1 MKFSQLCP
9 DSPPDFRPR
18 NPQRTPRRAGGFT
31 LIEVMVVLVIVSI
44 IGIGSYS
51 LLETFFTTDRV
62 LNARADEMRQLSMA
76 MYRLD
81 DDLRQFT
88 PRPVKNGYSG
98 YEPAFIGVTN
108 EFEFTRL
115 GAANLTGDPRGNL
128 QRLHYGIGYPDEDDE
143 RFDSLQ
149 DDDTVLLLRSRWRV
163 LDRGPDSEP
172 VVEPV
177 LDDIVEL
184 NVRYFDRDTRVWLS
198 QWPPVSSAT
207 APGAVDLRLPQAVEV
222 TLVTRTGGEMR
233 RLFSL
238 PEINA
243 AGAASGASSGGA
255 SGGGSNGGGQSSGGS
270 TGGAGGNSGG
280 TGANAGGEGGERQ

>member
-1 MKFSQLCP
+1 MKPLQHYRV
-9 DSPPDFRPR
+9 SPQGSRSR
-18 NPQRTPRRAGGFT
+18 NPQPTPRRASGFT

-51 LLETFFTTDRV
+51 LLETFFTTDRA
-62 LNARADEMRQLSMA
+62 LTARANEMRQLSMA

-88 PRPVKNGYSG
+88 PRAVKNGYSG
-98 YEPAFIGVTN
+98 YEPAFKGVTN

-128 QRLHYGIGYPDEDDE
+128 QRLHYGIGYPETDDD
-143 RFDSLQ
+143 RFDSL
-149 DDDTVLLLRSRWRV
+149 DDDDSVLLLRSRWRV

-184 NVRYFDRDTRVWLS
+184 NLRYFDRDTRVWLS
-198 QWPPVSSAT
+198 QWPPVSST
-207 APGAVDLRLPQAVEV
+207 IAPGAVDLRLPQAVEV

-238 PEINA
+238 PEYRA
-243 AGAASGASSGGA
+243 ADSSSGASSGGA
-255 SGGGSNGGGQSSGGS
+255 SGGGSNGGDQSSGGS
-270 TGGAGGNSGG
+270 TGGGGDSSGDD
-280 TGANAGGEGGERQ
+280 GGERRERQ